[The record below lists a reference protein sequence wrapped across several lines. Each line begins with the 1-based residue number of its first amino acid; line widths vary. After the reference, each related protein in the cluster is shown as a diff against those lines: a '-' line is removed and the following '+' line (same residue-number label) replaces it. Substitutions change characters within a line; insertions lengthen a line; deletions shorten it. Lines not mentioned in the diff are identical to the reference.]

1 MKIIPIL
8 TLAVAVLPTS
18 RLLAACGSAPR
29 HVSNAATH
37 SGQAAGHALGASG
50 ELGTSVFKTGV
61 GAAAAASTVAGA
73 ALAGSGGATAAASRA
88 VEETGERA
96 IAGAGKLWDYASG
109 APSARP
115 TSDRTR
121 SVPPPARSGVRRD
134 PPPAAMIPAGTR

>member
-8 TLAVAVLPTS
+8 TLGAAILPTPS
-18 RLLAACGSAPR
+18 LLAESGTVPR

-50 ELGTSVFKTGV
+50 ELGTSIFKTGV
-61 GAAAAASTVAGA
+61 GAAALASTAAGGVV
-73 ALAGSGGATAAASRA
+73 AGSGAATAAASKG
-88 VEETGERA
+88 VEQAGERA
-96 IAGAGKLWDYASG
+96 IDGAGRLWDFASG

-121 SVPPPARSGVRRD
+121 SLPPPARSSVRRD